1 MVEPNGRHG
10 LKCKSA
16 RAWKVRHDEVNL
28 LNKQGLDQGKL
39 PSTLEP
45 IGLSRKSDGR
55 MRSCKNKKN
64 NTSYIFLPAPIK
76 VKYIFSEFCLL
87 PLHDLSW

>member
-16 RAWKVRHDEVNL
+16 RGWKVRHDEVNL

-55 MRSCKNKKN
+55 MRSCKNKK
-64 NTSYIFLPAPIK
+64 TTPHTYSFQLQ
-76 VKYIFSEFCLL
+76 
-87 PLHDLSW
+87 